1 MSNVRPDPLN
11 LLGLIANTSCKKNLT
26 KIKGLLN
33 VKVAEVTTTE
43 LVKDK
48 STPPAK
54 SIVFTCPECSEPMI
68 I

>member
-1 MSNVRPDPLN
+1 
-11 LLGLIANTSCKKNLT
+11 
-26 KIKGLLN
+26 
-33 VKVAEVTTTE
+33 VAEVTTTE